1 MNQKHPSSEIPGYR
15 PAEQH
20 VDSCN
25 SIEGEK
31 LLKIYRSDAF
41 TVRIYASEG
50 DISKMTVGPA
60 DKAKCAFCNRSV
72 TDHVFMELETVD
84 KETKE
89 D

>member
-1 MNQKHPSSEIPGYR
+1 MR
-15 PAEQH
+15 
-20 VDSCN
+20 V
-25 SIEGEK
+25 
-31 LLKIYRSDAF
+31 
-41 TVRIYASEG
+41 YASEG

-84 KETKE
+84 EETKE

>member
-1 MNQKHPSSEIPGYR
+1 MKFQDIDQLNNTLIHATPL
-15 PAEQH
+15 
-20 VDSCN
+20 
-25 SIEGEK
+25 EGEK
-31 LLKIYRSDAF
+31 LLKIYRRDAF